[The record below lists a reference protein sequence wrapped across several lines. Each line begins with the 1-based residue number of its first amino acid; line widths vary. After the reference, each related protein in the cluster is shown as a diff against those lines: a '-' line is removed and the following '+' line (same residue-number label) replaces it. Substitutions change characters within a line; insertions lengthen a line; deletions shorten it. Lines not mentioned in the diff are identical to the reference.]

1 MLNILWAAM
10 ILVGIVWGMASGQTQ
25 AVSSAII
32 DSGKDAVSLCIT
44 MFGVVGMWCGM
55 MEIAKDSGLVETLTA
70 VIRPFIRFL
79 FPNLPK
85 NHPAE
90 ESISLN
96 IIANFLGLGWAAT
109 PAGLQAMENLAQL
122 EKERGNEAYLDQT
135 GSRVRAASNEMCVF
149 LIMNISSLQLIPV
162 NMIAYRSQY
171 QSANPAVIVG
181 PAILATMVSSAA
193 AVVFCKGMDRRK

>member
-135 GSRVRAASNEMCVF
+135 GSRVRAASNEMCV
-149 LIMNISSLQLIPV
+149 LSLTFRPC
-162 NMIAYRSQY
+162 S
-171 QSANPAVIVG
+171 
-181 PAILATMVSSAA
+181 
-193 AVVFCKGMDRRK
+193 